1 MDQRT
6 VGDVATTNRPVL
18 PRVMRLRDVVL
29 FNLTAIVGLRWLMT
43 AAQFGPASLLLWLL
57 AMVIF
62 FLPSAIAVRE
72 LTDIDPR
79 GGGIYRWVS
88 GAFGPRH
95 GFVAGWGYWV
105 NNLLYFPSLLLT
117 TAAIAAYVGG
127 PGSVHLQDNSY
138 FVGGVSLIGLW
149 IAVGMNVVGLRVGK
163 WLQNFGGYGTWIP
176 ALIFVGLAAW
186 SLVVRGSATSF
197 STGRLFPAQF
207 DFKLINF
214 FATMTFAFAGLE
226 LAPSLGDEIHD
237 PAATLRRGVVVSGVA
252 IVAMYVLG
260 TAATLV
266 ALPAD
271 QVNITNGMPQATAA
285 LVAGLGHSE
294 LSALAAIVA
303 VLLVVGNLGGVGA
316 WLAGCARLPFAAG
329 VDKALPAAFARVHP
343 RWHTPYVALLVQG
356 VLCTVFVVAGLA
368 GATVRDAYVA
378 LTSTTIILFFV
389 PYLYIF
395 AAYLRLRRERT
406 LRTAVVGWLG
416 MAAVALSIVLSLVPP
431 AVGHP
436 WVFEAKVIG
445 GTLVFLGIG
454 LALSP
459 RGTGTPRQGTL
470 G

>member
-1 MDQRT
+1 
-6 VGDVATTNRPVL
+6 
-18 PRVMRLRDVVL
+18 MRLRDVVL
-29 FNLTAIVGLRWLMT
+29 FNITAIVGLRWLTT
-43 AAQFGPASLLLWLL
+43 AAQFGPASLLLWML

-72 LTDIDPR
+72 LTDIDPSA
-79 GGGIYRWVS
+79 GGMYRWVS
-88 GAFGPRH
+88 RAFGPRH

-105 NNLLYFPSLLLT
+105 NNLLYFPSLLVT

-127 PGSVHLQDNSY
+127 PTSVHLQDDPY
-138 FVGGVSLIGLW
+138 FVGGVSLAGLW
-149 IAVGMNVVGLRVGK
+149 IAVWLNLVGLKVGK
-163 WLQNFGGYGTWIP
+163 WLQNFGGYGTWVP
-176 ALIFVGLAAW
+176 ALVFVALAAW
-186 SLVVRGSATSF
+186 SLAERGSATDF
-197 STGRLFPAQF
+197 TTGHLLPAKF

-237 PAATLRRGVVVSGVA
+237 PAATLRRGVVISGVT

-266 ALPAD
+266 ALPAE

-285 LVAGLGHSE
+285 LVAGLGHAA
-294 LSALAAIVA
+294 LRPLAAVMA
-303 VLLVVGNLGGVGA
+303 VFLVVGNLGGVGA

-329 VDKALPAAFARVHP
+329 VDRALPAAFARVHP

-406 LRTAVVGWLG
+406 VRTAVVGWVGL
-416 MAAVALSIVLSLVPP
+416 AAVALSIALSLVPP

-436 WVFEAKVIG
+436 WVFEAKVLG
-445 GTLVFLGIG
+445 GTVVFLGIG
-454 LALSP
+454 LALSG
-459 RGTGTPRQGTL
+459 RTGTAAPRKGS
-470 G
+470 